1 MAYLILHLKMGTKQQ
16 IRESDLT
23 LEEMLEMAGNLVHL
37 EGGEEESTII
47 KVVEEETT
55 IGETQNPTS

>member
-1 MAYLILHLKMGTKQQ
+1 MGTKQQ

-23 LEEMLEMAGNLVHL
+23 LEEMLEMAGNLVRL

-47 KVVEEETT
+47 KVVEEVA
-55 IGETQNPTS
+55 

>member
-1 MAYLILHLKMGTKQQ
+1 
-16 IRESDLT
+16 
-23 LEEMLEMAGNLVHL
+23 MLEMAGNLVHL

-55 IGETQNPTS
+55 TGGTQNPTS